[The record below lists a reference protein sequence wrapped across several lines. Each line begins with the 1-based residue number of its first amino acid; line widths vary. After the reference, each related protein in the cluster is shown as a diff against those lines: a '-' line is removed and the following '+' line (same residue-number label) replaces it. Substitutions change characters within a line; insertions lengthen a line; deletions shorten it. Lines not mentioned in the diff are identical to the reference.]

1 MAVHLFMNSLKTF
14 ALCAILLYAPAAP
27 ATDPVEAP
35 AAPAEAP
42 ATAPAEP
49 PVEAPAA
56 PAEAPAATPAEAP
69 AATPAEA
76 PAATPAEA
84 PAATPA
90 ETPAAAPAEAPA
102 ATPAETPAAPA
113 TEPAPPRDFS
123 SVRTHL
129 VVVRDG
135 IDEDARQA
143 PGFSVSDQGHILTDS
158 EALRSRDAYLITV
171 AGGQVFTASA
181 LKTDED
187 TGLMIIRIAEE
198 GHGLTA
204 LPFARTAL
212 VATAPL
218 HAVRFNPEETEPFTS
233 VAGSVTQLPA
243 ETDESPLIIHNALFN
258 VTAAGLPLLNRCWEA
273 VGVNALQRKGFPLRR
288 IDPMEQG
295 SARSLPASWL
305 SAFLASADLSLTVA
319 DSECLSLEEETR
331 LRLEQV
337 QQEKEAALQ
346 AEREEA
352 ETRTRALAEEAQRK
366 EEELSR
372 EKEAVEQQLAQTRLE
387 TEQALQAERE
397 AVEAEREAAETERLK
412 LEQEAQQRLE
422 QAQQDKEQAVQAE
435 QQETELARQVARQ
448 ATDRGKQILLYSL
461 AAGLALV
468 LVFLLVMRARRK
480 RLQGVE
486 QEKQQIAEEL
496 GHAQADLSD
505 ASEREQLRAGAPD
518 VLVEGVTPQGER
530 IALKI
535 PGASLV
541 EQNGAVVGRSPAE
554 AAFIIN
560 HEQVSRRHFRLL
572 LVSGQVMI
580 EDLGSTNGT
589 SVNGIPLDPGAPLP
603 LGDGSRLQ
611 TGNLALTVRIGP

>member
-1 MAVHLFMNSLKTF
+1 ML
-14 ALCAILLYAPAAP
+14 
-27 ATDPVEAP
+27 
-35 AAPAEAP
+35 
-42 ATAPAEP
+42 
-49 PVEAPAA
+49 
-56 PAEAPAATPAEAP
+56 
-69 AATPAEA
+69 
-76 PAATPAEA
+76 
-84 PAATPA
+84 
-90 ETPAAAPAEAPA
+90 
-102 ATPAETPAAPA
+102 
-113 TEPAPPRDFS
+113 
-123 SVRTHL
+123 
-129 VVVRDG
+129 
-135 IDEDARQA
+135 
-143 PGFSVSDQGHILTDS
+143 
-158 EALRSRDAYLITV
+158 
-171 AGGQVFTASA
+171 
-181 LKTDED
+181 
-187 TGLMIIRIAEE
+187 IRIAEE

-218 HAVRFNPEETEPFTS
+218 YAVSFNPGETQPFAS

-243 ETDESPLIIHNALFN
+243 DADETPLIIHNALFN
-258 VTAAGLPLLNRCWEA
+258 VTAAGTSLLNRCWEA
-273 VGVNALQRKGFPLRR
+273 VGVNVLQRKGFPSRR
-288 IDPMEQG
+288 IDPVEQG

-305 SAFLASADLSLTVA
+305 SAFLASAGLSLDVA
-319 DSECLSLEEETR
+319 VDECLSLEEETR

-352 ETRTRALAEEAQRK
+352 EARTRAMAEEAQRK

-372 EKEAVEQQLAQTRLE
+372 EKEEVEQQLEQTRLE

-397 AVEAEREAAETERLK
+397 AAEAEREAAETERLK

-468 LVFLLVMRARRK
+468 LVFLLVMRSRRK

-505 ASEREQLRAGAPD
+505 ASEREQLRVGAPD

-535 PGASLV
+535 PG
-541 EQNGAVVGRSPAE
+541 GGIPGRTKRAVVGRSPAE

>member
-1 MAVHLFMNSLKTF
+1 MNSLKTF
-14 ALCAILLYAPAAP
+14 ALCAILLYVPTGIGQTEDVAPPAPA
-27 ATDPVEAP
+27 EAQP
-35 AAPAEAP
+35 ETVTEPAEAP
-42 ATAPAEP
+42 AETASESDIAPADPSAEAPAESP
-49 PVEAPAA
+49 ETTGTAAAAPAESPAVA
-56 PAEAPAATPAEAP
+56 PAEAPAAA
-69 AATPAEA
+69 
-76 PAATPAEA
+76 
-84 PAATPA
+84 
-90 ETPAAAPAEAPA
+90 
-102 ATPAETPAAPA
+102 
-113 TEPAPPRDFS
+113 RDFS
-123 SVRTHL
+123 TIRTHL
-129 VVVRDG
+129 VVVKDG
-135 IDEDARQA
+135 INEAARQA
-143 PGFSVSDQGHILTDS
+143 PGFSISDQGHILTNS
-158 EALRSRDAYLITV
+158 GALRSRDTYLVTI

-187 TGLMIIRIAEE
+187 TGLMLIRIAEE
-198 GHGLTA
+198 GHGLTT

-212 VATAPL
+212 IATAPL
-218 HAVRFNPEETEPFTS
+218 YAVKFSPGETQPFAS

-243 ETDESPLIIHNALFN
+243 ETDETPLIIHNALFN
-258 VTAAGLPLLNRCWEA
+258 VTAAGTPLLNRCWEA

-288 IDPMEQG
+288 IDPIEQG

-319 DSECLSLEEETR
+319 DSECLSLEQETR

-346 AEREEA
+346 AEREQAEA
-352 ETRTRALAEEAQRK
+352 RTRAMAEEAQRK

-372 EKEAVEQQLAQTRLE
+372 EKEAVEQQLAQARLE

-397 AVEAEREAAETERLK
+397 AAEAEREAAEAERIRF
-412 LEQEAQQRLE
+412 EQEAQIRLE

-435 QQETELARQVARQ
+435 QQEAELARQVARQ
-448 ATDRGKQILLYSL
+448 ATDRGKQILMYSL
-461 AAGLALV
+461 AGGLALV

-486 QEKQQIAEEL
+486 QEKQQIAEKL
-496 GHAQADLSD
+496 GQAQADLTD

-535 PGASLV
+535 PGVSLV
-541 EQNGAVVGRSPAE
+541 EDAGAVVGRSPSE

-589 SVNGIPLDPGAPLP
+589 SVNGIPLDPGAPQP
-603 LGDGSRLQ
+603 LDDGSRLQ

>member
-1 MAVHLFMNSLKTF
+1 MNSLKTL
-14 ALCAILLYAPAAP
+14 ALCAILLYVPTGIGQTEDVAPPAPAEAQPETVTEPAEAP
-27 ATDPVEAP
+27 AETASESDIAPADPSAEAP
-35 AAPAEAP
+35 AESPETTGTATAAPAEA
-42 ATAPAEP
+42 
-49 PVEAPAA
+49 
-56 PAEAPAATPAEAP
+56 
-69 AATPAEA
+69 
-76 PAATPAEA
+76 
-84 PAATPA
+84 
-90 ETPAAAPAEAPA
+90 PAAAPAEAPA
-102 ATPAETPAAPA
+102 AA
-113 TEPAPPRDFS
+113 RDFS
-123 SVRTHL
+123 TIRTHL
-129 VVVRDG
+129 VVVKDG
-135 IDEDARQA
+135 INEAARQA
-143 PGFSVSDQGHILTDS
+143 PGFSISGQGHILADS
-158 EALRSRDAYLITV
+158 GALRSRDTYLVTI

-187 TGLMIIRIAEE
+187 TGLMLIRIAEE

-212 VATAPL
+212 IATAPL
-218 HAVRFNPEETEPFTS
+218 YAVKFNHGETQPFAS

-258 VTAAGLPLLNRCWEA
+258 VTAAGTPLLNRCWEA
-273 VGVNALQRKGFPLRR
+273 VGVNVLQRKGFPSKRV
-288 IDPMEQG
+288 DPVEQG

-352 ETRTRALAEEAQRK
+352 EARTRAMAEEAQRK

-372 EKEAVEQQLAQTRLE
+372 EKEAVEQQLAQARLE

-397 AVEAEREAAETERLK
+397 AAEAEREAAEAERIR
-412 LEQEAQQRLE
+412 LEQEAQIRLE
-422 QAQQDKEQAVQAE
+422 QAQQDKEQAVQVE

-448 ATDRGKQILLYSL
+448 ATDRGKQILMYSL
-461 AAGLALV
+461 AGGLALV

-486 QEKQQIAEEL
+486 QEKQQIAQEL
-496 GHAQADLSD
+496 GQAQADLSD

-535 PGASLV
+535 PGVSLV
-541 EQNGAVVGRSPAE
+541 EDAGAVVGRSPSE

-589 SVNGIPLDPGAPLP
+589 SVNGIPLDPGAPQP
-603 LGDGSRLQ
+603 LDDGSRLQ

>member
-1 MAVHLFMNSLKTF
+1 MNSLKTL
-14 ALCAILLYAPAAP
+14 ALCAILLYSPTGIGQTEDVAPPAPA
-27 ATDPVEAP
+27 EAQP
-35 AAPAEAP
+35 ETVTEPAEAP
-42 ATAPAEP
+42 AETASASGIAPADPTTEAPAESP
-49 PVEAPAA
+49 
-56 PAEAPAATPAEAP
+56 
-69 AATPAEA
+69 
-76 PAATPAEA
+76 
-84 PAATPA
+84 
-90 ETPAAAPAEAPA
+90 ETTGTAAAAPAEAPTA
-102 ATPAETPAAPA
+102 A
-113 TEPAPPRDFS
+113 RDFS
-123 SVRTHL
+123 TIRAHL
-129 VVVRDG
+129 VVVKDG
-135 IDEDARQA
+135 IEEDARQA
-143 PGFSVSDQGHILTDS
+143 PGFSISGQGHILTDS
-158 EALRSRDAYLITV
+158 GALRSRDTYLVTI

-187 TGLMIIRIAEE
+187 TGFMIIRIAEE
-198 GHGLTA
+198 GHGLSA

-212 VATAPL
+212 IATAPL

-243 ETDESPLIIHNALFN
+243 ETDESPFIIHNALFN
-258 VTAAGLPLLNRCWEA
+258 VTAAGTPLLNRCWEA

-288 IDPMEQG
+288 IDPIEQG

-319 DSECLSLEEETR
+319 DSECLSLEQETR

-352 ETRTRALAEEAQRK
+352 EARTRAMAEEAQRK

-372 EKEAVEQQLAQTRLE
+372 EKEAVEQQLAQARLE

-397 AVEAEREAAETERLK
+397 AAEAEREAAEAERIRF
-412 LEQEAQQRLE
+412 EQEAQIRLE

-435 QQETELARQVARQ
+435 QQEAELARQVARQ
-448 ATDRGKQILLYSL
+448 ATDRGKQILMYSL
-461 AAGLALV
+461 AGGLALV

-486 QEKQQIAEEL
+486 QEKQQIAEKL
-496 GHAQADLSD
+496 GQAQADLTD

-535 PGASLV
+535 PGVSLV
-541 EQNGAVVGRSPAE
+541 EDAGAVVGRSPSE

-589 SVNGIPLDPGAPLP
+589 SVNGIPLDPGAPQP
-603 LGDGSRLQ
+603 LDDGSRLQ